1 MSADVESRVHVNAK
15 KRSRSEWIDLAFVPV
30 ILLALI
36 VALTVLSPY
45 FLSARNV
52 TEILLQAAIL
62 AIVSVGTTFVI
73 IGGDLDLSIGANIAV
88 SGVVAAMV
96 MVATNNDVPLG
107 IAAGLGCG
115 ALIGLINGLIT
126 TVLKVPAFVATL
138 GTLVI
143 GEGVALTATSGSSIG
158 NLPDSFGALA
168 NATILGL
175 PALVWWMFLVFIA
188 GYVLLHRTTFGI
200 RTFAVGGN
208 REAAR
213 LAGLNIDRIR
223 IINFMI
229 CGLSGGIGGVLLAA
243 RVQAAQ
249 PTGGELFTLYAT
261 AAVILG
267 GTSLY
272 GGRGSILRTA
282 LGVLLIALLQNGL
295 ELLGVAYSNQQVA
308 VGIVFIIA
316 ASSEFIRRR

>member
-1 MSADVESRVHVNAK
+1 
-15 KRSRSEWIDLAFVPV
+15 
-30 ILLALI
+30 
-36 VALTVLSPY
+36 
-45 FLSARNV
+45 
-52 TEILLQAAIL
+52 
-62 AIVSVGTTFVI
+62 
-73 IGGDLDLSIGANIAV
+73 
-88 SGVVAAMV
+88 
-96 MVATNNDVPLG
+96 
-107 IAAGLGCG
+107 
-115 ALIGLINGLIT
+115 
-126 TVLKVPAFVATL
+126 VLKVPAFVATL

-168 NATILGL
+168 NANVLGL
-175 PALVWWMFLVFIA
+175 PALVWWMFAIFIA

-213 LAGLNIDRIR
+213 LAGLNIDGIR
-223 IINFMI
+223 IANFVI

-249 PTGGELFTLYAT
+249 PTGGELYTLYAT

-282 LGVLLIALLQNGL
+282 LGVLLIALLENGL